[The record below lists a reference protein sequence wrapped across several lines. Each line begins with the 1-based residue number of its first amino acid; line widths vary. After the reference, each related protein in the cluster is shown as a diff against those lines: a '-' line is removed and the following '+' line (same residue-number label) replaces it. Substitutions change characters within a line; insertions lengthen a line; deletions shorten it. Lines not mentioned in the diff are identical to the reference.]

1 VRVVADEASYV
12 RQVSLHA
19 AAVLRV
25 ATALVGHDDAED
37 AAQEAL
43 TRAWRAWGT
52 LRDTNAAR
60 SWLLRITVNVCREWL
75 RGSMG
80 TSRRMIQPL
89 PDDTQAAVLF
99 DLYAGTSDHTG
110 ALDLRAAVAD
120 LPGEQRLV
128 VALRFY
134 GGMRATEIAEA
145 LDIPPVTVRTR
156 LHRALI
162 TLRTRLA
169 PSDGRLRST
178 RHAEGGW

>member
-1 VRVVADEASYV
+1 MVADEASYV

-80 TSRRMIQPL
+80 TSRRMTQPL

-110 ALDLRAAVAD
+110 ALDLRAAV
-120 LPGEQRLV
+120 R
-128 VALRFY
+128 
-134 GGMRATEIAEA
+134 
-145 LDIPPVTVRTR
+145 
-156 LHRALI
+156 
-162 TLRTRLA
+162 
-169 PSDGRLRST
+169 
-178 RHAEGGW
+178 

>member
-1 VRVVADEASYV
+1 
-12 RQVSLHA
+12 
-19 AAVLRV
+19 VLRV

-52 LRDTNAAR
+52 LRDTDGAR

-80 TSRRMIQPL
+80 TSRRMVQPL

-110 ALDLRAAVAD
+110 ALDLRAAVRE

-128 VALRFY
+128 VVLRFHACIARSSPCGRGWRLQT
-134 GGMRATEIAEA
+134 GGYARRATPKEVGDVAA
-145 LDIPPVTVRTR
+145 AR
-156 LHRALI
+156 
-162 TLRTRLA
+162 
-169 PSDGRLRST
+169 
-178 RHAEGGW
+178 

>member
-1 VRVVADEASYV
+1 VADEASYV
-12 RQVSLHA
+12 GEISQHA

-37 AAQEAL
+37 ATQEAL

-52 LRDTNAAR
+52 LRDTSAAR

-75 RGSMG
+75 RGSLG
-80 TSRRMIQPL
+80 ASRRSSQPL

-99 DLYAGTSDHTG
+99 DLDAGTSDHTG
-110 ALDLRAAVAD
+110 ALDLRAAVRE

-134 GGMRATEIAEA
+134 GGMKATEIAEA
-145 LDIPPVTVRTR
+145 LDIPASTVRTR

-162 TLRTRLA
+162 SLRTRLA

-178 RHAEGGW
+178 QRAEGGA

>member
-1 VRVVADEASYV
+1 MADEASYV

-75 RGSMG
+75 RGSDFEEAKA
-80 TSRRMIQPL
+80 SN
-89 PDDTQAAVLF
+89 PDDGTARSGE
-99 DLYAGTSDHTG
+99 AGDS
-110 ALDLRAAVAD
+110 
-120 LPGEQRLV
+120 
-128 VALRFY
+128 
-134 GGMRATEIAEA
+134 
-145 LDIPPVTVRTR
+145 
-156 LHRALI
+156 
-162 TLRTRLA
+162 
-169 PSDGRLRST
+169 
-178 RHAEGGW
+178 

>member
-1 VRVVADEASYV
+1 VADEASYV
-12 RQVSLHA
+12 RQVSQHA
-19 AAVLRV
+19 GAVLRV

-52 LRDTNAAR
+52 LRATNAAR

-75 RGSMG
+75 RGSLG
-80 TSRRMIQPL
+80 ASRRMVQPL
-89 PDDTQAAVLF
+89 PDDTQTAVLF
-99 DLYAGTSDHTG
+99 DLYTGTSDHTG
-110 ALDLRAAVAD
+110 ALYLRAAVNE

-145 LDIPPVTVRTR
+145 LDVPAATVRTR

-178 RHAEGGW
+178 PRAEGGW

>member
-1 VRVVADEASYV
+1 V
-12 RQVSLHA
+12 
-19 AAVLRV
+19 AVLRV

-52 LRDTNAAR
+52 LRDTDAAR

-80 TSRRMIQPL
+80 TSRRMMQPL

-110 ALDLRAAVAD
+110 ALDLRAAVRD
-120 LPGEQRLV
+120 PPGEQRLV
-128 VALRFY
+128 VALVSTAACGRPRSPRRWTFHQPPCA
-134 GGMRATEIAEA
+134 RDCIA
-145 LDIPPVTVRTR
+145 R
-156 LHRALI
+156 
-162 TLRTRLA
+162 
-169 PSDGRLRST
+169 
-178 RHAEGGW
+178 

>member
-1 VRVVADEASYV
+1 VAAWLDGNVAAHDS
-12 RQVSLHA
+12 A
-19 AAVLRV
+19 AA
-25 ATALVGHDDAED
+25 
-37 AAQEAL
+37 
-43 TRAWRAWGT
+43 
-52 LRDTNAAR
+52 
-60 SWLLRITVNVCREWL
+60 
-75 RGSMG
+75 
-80 TSRRMIQPL
+80 RRYAGGCP
-89 PDDTQAAVLF
+89 LF

-110 ALDLRAAVAD
+110 ALDLRAAVRD

-145 LDIPPVTVRTR
+145 LDIPAATVRTR

-162 TLRTRLA
+162 TLRTRLQ